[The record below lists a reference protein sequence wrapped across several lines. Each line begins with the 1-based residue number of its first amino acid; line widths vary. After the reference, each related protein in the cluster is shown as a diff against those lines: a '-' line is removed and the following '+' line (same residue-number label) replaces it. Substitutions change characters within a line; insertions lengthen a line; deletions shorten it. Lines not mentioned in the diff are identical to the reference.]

1 MKDLHNDDEVISL
14 KRIIIGYVKH
24 WKLFLLAGVISFIP
38 AVLYLLLYPK
48 TYEIM
53 SMVKIQDDK
62 DLSSGG
68 GMGLGE
74 AAGLMRSFGLGGK
87 SGGTLN
93 LDDETA
99 VLKSNKLLKQVVLE
113 LGLDVTYEK
122 PFSYEKLYNNN
133 TPVLVVPD
141 SSMRLSL
148 DRFVSFSLDV
158 EKDGKVNVKMEDT
171 GEKFTFNTLPA
182 SFKLKEGKIR
192 LLSNTDNL
200 KECSLNVTVAP
211 AAWVAEDF
219 KDLISVDEYS
229 KNANTLELI
238 YQDHNKIRGVLL
250 LNTIVEVYNKET
262 NRVKSEEGNISIDF
276 LNSRINEVMSQLEE
290 KEREIEIYKLK
301 NKMTDVEYDI
311 KMYTEAIKIYR
322 EKIIELEAQS
332 HIVNLLEEYIT
343 NPENKYKLIPAAL
356 TSGDGEKGSPATNYN
371 EALLAR
377 EKMKKTSNADNPLTE
392 IADIQLEKLRESVL
406 VAVQN
411 SKKGIDLVKSDLK
424 KQENE
429 IMQKMT
435 NVPTYE
441 REFLDLKR
449 QQEILQGVYLVLLQ
463 KREELALS
471 LGSGRDRGFLTEPAY
486 AKYLPIGP
494 RKLYAAIFMLVFT
507 LTVPVMYLFLKER
520 FRELIEE
527 YKKVDNN

>member
-158 EKDGKVNVKMEDT
+158 EKDGKVNVKMEET
-171 GEKFTFNTLPA
+171 GEKYSFNSLPA
-182 SFKLKEGKIR
+182 TLKLEEGTVH
-192 LLSNTDNL
+192 LLSNLN
-200 KECSLNVTVAP
+200 KESECSLNITISP
-211 AAWVAEDF
+211 ASWVAEDL
-219 KDLISVDEYS
+219 KDLIFIDEYS

-250 LNTIVEVYNKET
+250 LNTLVDKYNKET
-262 NRVKSEEGNISIDF
+262 RNVKREEGDVSVDF
-276 LNSRINEVMSQLEE
+276 LNTRINEVMSQLEE
-290 KEREIEIYKLK
+290 KEREIEAYKLK
-301 NKMTDVEYDI
+301 NKMTNIEYDVQ
-311 KMYTEAIKIYR
+311 MYGEAIKVYR

-332 HIVNLLEEYIT
+332 HIVNLLEDYIT
-343 NPENKYKLIPAAL
+343 NPENKYKLIPSAL
-356 TSGDGEKGSPATNYN
+356 SSGEGEKSNPTSNYN

-377 EKMKKTSNADNPLTE
+377 DKMQKTSNDENPLVE
-392 IADIQLEKLRESVL
+392 IADIQLDKLRESVL
-406 VAVQN
+406 VSVQN
-411 SKKGIDLVKSDLK
+411 SKKGFELVKEELK
-424 KQENE
+424 NQESE
-429 IMQKMT
+429 IINKIS
-435 NVPTYE
+435 NVPIYE
-441 REFLDLKR
+441 REYLDLKR

-471 LGSGRDRGFLTEPAY
+471 LGSNRDRGFLTDPAY
-486 AKYLPIGP
+486 AKYLPVGP
-494 RKLYAAIFMLVFT
+494 RKLYAAIFVIVFT
-507 LTVPVMYLFLKER
+507 VFIPIVGLFIVRCFK
-520 FRELIEE
+520 ELIRE
-527 YKKVDNN
+527 YKKQNF